1 MVGIL
6 DKLPSSDHLPLSI
19 TIDVQVHSGLSVS
32 SVYSSPR
39 DQLVYNWTKADI
51 TDVNNYCMQTY
62 HYVSKIFIPS
72 AIKCTNLNCKSIEHR
87 NAIDLYYSEICK
99 ALHCSSLDS
108 IPSSKSTDSRD
119 YIVPGFN
126 DYVKIYIVSLV

>member
-1 MVGIL
+1 MQI
-6 DKLPSSDHLPLSI
+6 
-19 TIDVQVHSGLSVS
+19 HSGLSVS

-39 DQLVYNWTKADI
+39 DQLVYNWETDI

-62 HYVSKIFIPS
+62 RNFSKISIPS
-72 AIKCTNLNCKSIEHR
+72 AIKCTKVNCKSIEHR
-87 NAIDLYYSEICK
+87 HEIDLYYSEICK

-108 IPSSKSTDSRD
+108 IPSSKSSD

-126 DYVKIYIVSLV
+126 DYDSDSDSDILFNISMYSIK